1 MTIADVDVKRIIDTN
16 RLTTE
21 FIVTAELIVSEDLA
35 GQGYSAARID
45 QITLYLAAHFVALTE
60 ERGNLT
66 KHQKG
71 DALEEYAMELGS
83 GFASTRYGQQA
94 LNLDTSGILKT
105 QTSKA
110 LQAQF
115 RVI

>member
-1 MTIADVDVKRIIDTN
+1 MAIADADVKRIIDTN
-16 RLTTE
+16 RDTTD
-21 FIVTAELIVSEDLA
+21 FIATATLIVSEDLA
-35 GQGYSAARID
+35 GQGYSTARID

-83 GFASTRYGQQA
+83 GLSLTRYGQQV
-94 LNLDTSGILKT
+94 LFLDTSGILKT